1 METLIKYRNI
11 IKDTLIPY
19 TQIPYSHGDL
29 VCQPI
34 FDETNDR
41 YILMTLGWDRNTRVH
56 GSLIHLDIIDHK
68 IWIQRDETEDGIA
81 RELVA
86 AGIPKHDIVLGFK
99 PADVR
104 PYTEY
109 AIA

>member
-1 METLIKYRNI
+1 MEVITDYRSI
-11 IKDTLIPY
+11 IKAILISH
-19 TQIPYSHGDL
+19 TKIPYSHGEM
-29 VCQPI
+29 VCQPV
-34 FDETNDR
+34 FDDEHDR
-41 YILMTLGWDRNTRVH
+41 YLLMTLGWDHNTRVH
-56 GSLIHLDIIDHK
+56 GSLVHLDIINGK

-81 RELVA
+81 RALVK
-86 AGIPKHDIVLGFK
+86 AGIPKTSIVLGFK